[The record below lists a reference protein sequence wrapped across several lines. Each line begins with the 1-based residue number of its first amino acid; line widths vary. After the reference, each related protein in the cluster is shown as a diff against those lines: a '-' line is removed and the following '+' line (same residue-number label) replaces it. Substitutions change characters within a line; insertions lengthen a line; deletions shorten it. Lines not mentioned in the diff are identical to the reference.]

1 MRTRRAC
8 HALLQALV
16 LTSAVFFG
24 QHVAAAAQPVADSA
38 VSNEE
43 AAPRAAAQQGLITL
57 ARRLASLPETG
68 SAPRIMAVS
77 RYADLQH
84 ASIGYGFQVN
94 LLDPRTLLSGGSLAA
109 SARASGEWRFV
120 VMLDGQPVGLITV
133 AQMRNHW
140 QMVSAGASEL
150 ARDIMVV
157 VSRYAARTP
166 VAPLRFLRSL
176 QGVADFI
183 EIGAPV
189 DGTPTAPAY
198 IDLST
203 VRAALRQASGEPRT
217 AELELQP
224 VPEAQL
230 IPALRANVRRGM
242 VTPRFTH
249 QENPQ

>member
-8 HALLQALV
+8 HALLHALV
-16 LTSAVFFG
+16 LTSAALFG
-24 QHVAAAAQPVADSA
+24 QHVAAAAPPVSDRT

-43 AAPRAAAQQGLITL
+43 AAPRAAAKQGLLTL
-57 ARRLASLPETG
+57 ARRLASLPQTG
-68 SAPRIMAVS
+68 NAPRIMAVS
-77 RYADLQH
+77 RYADLQR

-133 AQMRNHW
+133 AQVRNHW

-150 ARDIMVV
+150 ARDVMLV
-157 VSRYAARTP
+157 VSRYADTTP
-166 VAPLRFLRSL
+166 AVPLRFMRSL

-183 EIGAPV
+183 EVGSPAP
-189 DGTPTAPAY
+189 GTPGAPAY

-203 VRAALRQASGEPRT
+203 VREALQQTPGTPRT
-217 AELELQP
+217 AALELQP
-224 VPEAQL
+224 LPESQL
-230 IPALRANVRRGM
+230 MPALRANVRRGM
-242 VTPRFTH
+242 LTPRFTH
-249 QENPQ
+249 QEIPQ